1 MDLLGDFHKMD
12 AELQNST
19 TIEVGDLEVCICYDH
34 FKNQDEK
41 RIKVSLGWGISG
53 TDYDISDTNL
63 NKAEAETLIQSLQK
77 LVKEL

>member
-41 RIKVSLGWGISG
+41 RIKVSF

>member
-41 RIKVSLGWGISG
+41 RIKVSLG
-53 TDYDISDTNL
+53 YDISDTNL

>member
-41 RIKVSLGWGISG
+41 RIKVSLGC
-53 TDYDISDTNL
+53 DISDTNL